1 MRQSNNLQILTRILK
16 LKGVTDLKFGKLS
29 FAKSPF
35 YRFLSLKDQGFLRLP
50 DRKIDRLHY
59 FHRFVS
65 KIRLLSF
72 FWEEASFSQTRKGAF
87 PHTMGVIPILPKKS
101 SLPLQ
106 KPLKRFS
113 SDDTNKEKNLRLEKQ
128 KTSLLK
134 TSLQGNNFLLFCYFS
149 DFFSKYFLCFLKL
162 IVDSLFYITSK
173 VKRKFH
179 VWLYS
184 FFVNRSTFWSEPFPD
199 CIF

>member
-1 MRQSNNLQILTRILK
+1 M
-16 LKGVTDLKFGKLS
+16 KFGKLF

-35 YRFLSLKDQGFLRLP
+35 YRFLSLKDQGFVRLP

-72 FWEEASFSQTRKGAF
+72 FFERKPPSHRREKAPF
-87 PHTMGVIPILPKKS
+87 PYTMGVIPILPKKS

-113 SDDTNKEKNLRLEKQ
+113 SDDTNKGKNLRLEKQ

-134 TSLQGNNFLLFCYFS
+134 TSLQGNNFLLFSYFS

-184 FFVNRSTFWSEPFPD
+184 FFVNRSTFWSEPLPD

>member
-1 MRQSNNLQILTRILK
+1 MKPPS
-16 LKGVTDLKFGKLS
+16 
-29 FAKSPF
+29 
-35 YRFLSLKDQGFLRLP
+35 
-50 DRKIDRLHY
+50 
-59 FHRFVS
+59 HRRE
-65 KIRLLSF
+65 K
-72 FWEEASFSQTRKGAF
+72 APC

-106 KPLKRFS
+106 KPPKRFS
-113 SDDTNKEKNLRLEKQ
+113 SADINKEKNLRLEKQ
-128 KTSLLK
+128 KNLAAKDT
-134 TSLQGNNFLLFCYFS
+134 TPRQYNNFLLFCYFS

-173 VKRKFH
+173 VKRKFY

-184 FFVNRSTFWSEPFPD
+184 FFVNRSTFWSEPLPD